1 MGVRFAA
8 GSTVEMS
15 VLGTNLGDFWS
26 HNRCT
31 VALEGVSCVVVVV
44 FLFGDHE
51 VNRFLER
58 GHDGVVVDVAHVGD
72 HGLGFG
78 TLFIGKRH
86 DAGAVLRPDVVA
98 LPVELGRVMDG
109 EEHLEEG
116 FVGNDAWVK
125 LDFHHLSV
133 TGGAAANRLVGRMGV
148 VAASVSGEG
157 RRNTVDLFVRAFNA
171 PKASSTHDHAFHGL
185 RKTTWHLKV

>member
-1 MGVRFAA
+1 M
-8 GSTVEMS
+8 
-15 VLGTNLGDFWS
+15 LGPHLGDFWS
-26 HNRCT
+26 DNSSAI
-31 VALEGVSCVVVVV
+31 ALEGVSSVVVVV
-44 FLFGDHE
+44 FLFGDQE
-51 VNRFLER
+51 MNRFLER

-98 LPVELGRVMDG
+98 LPVELGRVVHG
-109 EEHLEEG
+109 EKHLEEG

-133 TGGAAANRLVGRMGV
+133 AGGAAANRLVGRMGV

-157 RRNTVDLFVRAFNA
+157 
-171 PKASSTHDHAFHGL
+171 
-185 RKTTWHLKV
+185 

>member
-15 VLGTNLGDFWS
+15 VLGSHLGDFWS

-31 VALEGVSCVVVVV
+31 VALEGVSSVVVMV
-44 FLFGDHE
+44 FLLSDEEIDGFFDG
-51 VNRFLER
+51 
-58 GHDGVVVDVAHVGD
+58 GHDRLVVDVAHVGD

-125 LDFHHLSV
+125 LDFHHLGV
-133 TGGAAANRLVGRMGV
+133 AGGAAANRLVGRMGV

-157 RRNTVDLFVRAFNA
+157 
-171 PKASSTHDHAFHGL
+171 
-185 RKTTWHLKV
+185 